1 MDLSGFFS
9 SVPGMY
15 LTQSVSHS
23 LIAAL
28 IVDAAL
34 RAWDIG
40 DPVIR
45 QRFRLIVMLIGLF
58 SFPCYQ
64 LIAPHRNSLS
74 FRLDALFDSG
84 RWMHLDLWAG
94 VSGWMLFVVLLTFTA
109 VVFFAQ
115 ELIPITRHTLAS
127 RNVHHDGERAAEDS
141 RVVRALDA
149 IPLRGKRPD
158 VFLIDDEEYLLFSS
172 TGSRAAIFISSAF
185 VAALSDEELRAA
197 LAHEA
202 GHIERSRRPL
212 LVAVFLLRVLLFF
225 SPVALME
232 FRRIVQEEE
241 KICDDIAV
249 RLTGNARVLAGVLR
263 KFYSPAADLPV
274 HAAGDAPGL
283 RDRIEEYSHT
293 VLVESRV
300 SRLEGHEERRSTG
313 LWFVLVMTVM
323 VVVAVTYNIV

>member
-23 LIAAL
+23 LVAAL
-28 IVDAAL
+28 VVDAAL

-40 DPVIR
+40 DPLVR
-45 QRFRLIVMLIGLF
+45 QRFRLIVLFMGLF
-58 SFPCYQ
+58 SYPCYQ
-64 LIAPHRNSLS
+64 LLAPHRNALS
-74 FRLDALFDSG
+74 FRLEALFDSG

-94 VSGWMLFVVLLTFTA
+94 VSGWMLFVVLLLFTA
-109 VVFFAQ
+109 VVFFVQ
-115 ELIPITRHTLAS
+115 ELVPITRHTLAS
-127 RNVHHDGERAAEDS
+127 RHVHGAGERAAGGS
-141 RVVRALDA
+141 RVARALESL
-149 IPLRGKRPD
+149 PLRGPRPD

-172 TGSRAAIFISSAF
+172 TGSKAAIFISSAF
-185 VAALSDEELRAA
+185 AAALSDDELRVA

-274 HAAGDAPGL
+274 HGTEDAPGL

-293 VLVESRV
+293 VQVESRI
-300 SRLEGHEERRSTG
+300 SRLEGHEERRVTG
-313 LWFVLVMTVM
+313 LWFVLVMTVT